1 MIYFT
6 TFKVALVLHL
16 KTADFTFSPSYE
28 TRLNYITGDPRHLHN
43 SPLDD
48 AFLASTSSVA
58 GFYALSATFFLM
70 RSTTRALGLISLI
83 RGGVISLMIK

>member
-58 GFYALSATFFLM
+58 GVYALSATFFFDAFNNT
-70 RSTTRALGLISLI
+70 RSRSNPWWCNITDD
-83 RGGVISLMIK
+83 